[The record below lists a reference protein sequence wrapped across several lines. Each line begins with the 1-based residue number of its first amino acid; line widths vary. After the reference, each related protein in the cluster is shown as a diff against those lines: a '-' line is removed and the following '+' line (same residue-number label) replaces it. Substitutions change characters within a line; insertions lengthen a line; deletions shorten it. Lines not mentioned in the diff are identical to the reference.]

1 MIQYH
6 VLNLL
11 ISVIIFT
18 FIFYL
23 YIILNFTDENLNQKE
38 HPIKVFWNRST
49 FGFEQYIKDRL
60 IRFQS
65 VMEHKEQPRR
75 FMLTIIVILLFFLQY
90 LDYRDVFELVH
101 NTNSTDLIWSFTP
114 LVPTYAIF
122 HAVSTFLTLILLP
135 YKWGNSILNKIHN
148 NIYIYL
154 AILSIDIV
162 CIILSY
168 STMVFVKTTLLI
180 VAASHFYPPQLKFN
194 HQKDGKV
201 SSK

>member
-1 MIQYH
+1 M
-6 VLNLL
+6 
-11 ISVIIFT
+11 
-18 FIFYL
+18 
-23 YIILNFTDENLNQKE
+23 ILNFTDENLNQKE
-38 HPIKVFWNRST
+38 HPFKVFWNRKP
-49 FGFEQYIKDRL
+49 FGFEQYLKNRL
-60 IRFQS
+60 IWFQS
-65 VMEHKEQPRR
+65 AMEHKEQPRK
-75 FMLTIIVILLFFLQY
+75 FMLTMIVILLFFLQY
-90 LDYRDVFELVH
+90 LDYRDVFELIH
-101 NTNSTDLIWSFTP
+101 NTNGTDLIWSFTP

-135 YKWGNSILNKIHN
+135 YKWGNAILNKIHN

-162 CIILSY
+162 CVILSY

-194 HQKDGKV
+194 HLKDGKV